1 MAVHRSVAKRLRQS
15 HKARLRN
22 RSVKSKIKNLI
33 KKLESS
39 SDPNQAQEDFKE
51 VVSLLDKAT
60 RQKVMHKNT
69 ATRIKNRLATRLTE
83 LQPSPEEKKD

>member
-1 MAVHRSVAKRLRQS
+1 MAVHRSVAKRLKQS

-33 KKLESS
+33 KKLETSP
-39 SDPNQAQEDFKE
+39 DLNQAQENFKE

-69 ATRIKNRLATRLTE
+69 ATRTKTQLAARLRE
-83 LQPSPEEKKD
+83 FQSSPEEKKD